1 MLSAPT
7 QVGSLLIAGLAVVGL
22 FLYLALFAR
31 GGPTETIAPG
41 GLAPELAGISRLSL
55 PELGSVVARVFDE
68 LGFLTLSSAVLP
80 ARCDLV
86 VLDPT
91 PVTGQKVYV
100 RCLLTPE
107 AGAVQSAEVQAA
119 LDMARHS
126 SLHKAVVVTPGAFSH
141 EAQLV
146 SQGAS
151 LELIDGTQLAALLR
165 QHLPDVANQ
174 LGLPR

>member
-1 MLSAPT
+1 
-7 QVGSLLIAGLAVVGL
+7 VGSLLIAVVGVVGI

-31 GGPTETIAPG
+31 GGPTETIAVHG
-41 GLAPELAGISRLSL
+41 IAPESAGVAKLTL
-55 PELGSVVARVFDE
+55 PELGSVVSRLFDE
-68 LGFLTLSSAVLP
+68 LGFVTLAQNLYPNRCYLTMM
-80 ARCDLV
+80 
-86 VLDPT
+86 DPT

-119 LDMARHS
+119 LDMARGDN
-126 SLHKAVVVTPGAFSH
+126 LHKAMVVTPGIFSD

-146 SQGAS
+146 SHGAS
-151 LELIDGTQLAALLR
+151 LELINGDALAKLIR
-165 QHLPDVANQ
+165 QHLPDVANR